1 MSHSASKFT
10 VALAAGGTGGHL
22 FPACALAEAL
32 RERGIRPVLIVDR
45 RALGFATEMGQT
57 EVHAIRTG
65 RLSGNVVQKLSS
77 VADIGIGFLQ
87 ARRLLKQMQAQ
98 VVVGF
103 GGYPSFPTML
113 AAEALRLPTIVHEQN
128 AVLGRANRVLA
139 PRVDRVA
146 MSFPDTRGLSKAD
159 ASKTVLTGN
168 PVRSSIFALH
178 DVPYPELKEDGVLTL
193 LVIGGS
199 LGTSLFSD
207 VVPHALS
214 RLPGNLC
221 ARVRVEQQCRDND
234 LKMVRMV
241 YDELGMDAELSTFFH
256 DMPERLAR
264 AHLVIAR
271 AGASTV
277 AELVAAARPAIFVP
291 WPGAMDDH
299 QTVNANAAEERGC
312 GWVMPEP
319 AFTPEALSA
328 RIEAFLNLPSS
339 LNQAAARAHE
349 ARVVNA
355 AANLADL
362 VVEMAQG
369 AQGSGTMRMIA

>member
-1 MSHSASKFT
+1 MTASPLT
-10 VALAAGGTGGHL
+10 IALAAGGTGGHL
-22 FPACALAEAL
+22 FPACALAEEL
-32 RERGIRPVLIVDR
+32 RARGVRLVLVVDK
-45 RALGFATEMGQT
+45 RAMEFAKGMGQT
-57 EVHAIRTG
+57 EVHAIRAG
-65 RLSGNVVQKLSS
+65 RLSGNVLRKLAG
-77 VADIGIGFLQ
+77 VVDIGVGFLQ
-87 ARRLLKQMQAQ
+87 ARRLLKKTQARA
-98 VVVGF
+98 VVGF

-113 AAEALRLPTIVHEQN
+113 AAEALRLPMIVHEQN

-139 PRVDRVA
+139 ARVDRVA
-146 MSFPDTRGLSKAD
+146 TSFSDIRGVAEQDLSR
-159 ASKTVLTGN
+159 VVMTGN
-168 PVRSSIFALH
+168 PVRSSILALH
-178 DVPYPELKEDGVLTL
+178 DAPYPEFKEDEVLTL

-214 RLPGNLC
+214 RLPENLC
-221 ARVRVEQQCRDND
+221 KRIRVEQQCREDD

-241 YDELGMDAELSTFFH
+241 YDELGMEADLATFFN

-312 GWVMPEP
+312 GWVMPES

-328 RIEAFLNLPSS
+328 RIEAFLNLPAS
-339 LNQAAARAHE
+339 LNQAAERARE
-349 ARVVNA
+349 ERVVNA

-362 VVEMAQG
+362 VMEMVEGQHN
-369 AQGSGTMRMIA
+369 SGEKRMIL